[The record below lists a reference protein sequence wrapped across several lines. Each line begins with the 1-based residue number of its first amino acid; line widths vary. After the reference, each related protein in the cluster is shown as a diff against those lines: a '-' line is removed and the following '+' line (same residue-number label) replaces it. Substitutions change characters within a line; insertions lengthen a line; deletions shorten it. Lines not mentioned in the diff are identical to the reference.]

1 MTEYSVDIANAVK
14 TLNNGG
20 IIIYPTDTI
29 WGIGCDATD
38 EKAVNKIYRI
48 KLRAQ
53 SKSMI
58 ILLDSVEKLSNYLDH
73 VPEVAVNLMQQV
85 KTPLTIIYPS
95 AKNIAKNV
103 CASDGSVAIRIV
115 KDPFC
120 KDLCFEFNKPL
131 VSTSANISGYNFP
144 MVFRDIEQQIIDK
157 ADYVIKYGR
166 DEIRQIKPSTIIR
179 LKNNWEYE
187 IIRP

>member
-1 MTEYSVDIANAVK
+1 MADYNFDIVHAVK
-14 TLNNGG
+14 TLNKGG

-29 WGIGCDATD
+29 WGIGCDATN
-38 EKAVNKIYRI
+38 EKAVQKIFKI
-48 KLRAQ
+48 KLRAH

-58 ILLDSVEKLSNYLDH
+58 ILLDSVDKLKNHLEE
-73 VPEVAVNLMQQV
+73 VPEIAIKLMQQV
-85 KTPLTIIYPS
+85 QTPLTIIYPS

-115 KDPFC
+115 NDPFC
-120 KDLCFEFNKPL
+120 KDLCLAFNKPL

-144 MVFRDIEQQIIDK
+144 MIFRDIEQQIIDK
-157 ADYVIKYGR
+157 ADYVVNHGR
-166 DEIRQIKPSTIIR
+166 NEIRQIKPSTIIR
-179 LKNNWEYE
+179 LKNNWDYE